1 MLVEFLQ
8 DFQGR
13 ETKEVFYKRGQQVD
27 LPENMAS
34 VLQRDGRVRIVAGT
48 PSDSSP
54 AQMSEG
60 VEAVHYGAQKE
71 PELRNDEEKYEQ
83 MVAGEEIQP
92 QEGETESE
100 GEPLPELTEESAAE
114 PKVAEPKGKKGRR
127 SK

>member
-13 ETKEVFYKRGQQVD
+13 ETKEVFYKQGQQVD

-60 VEAVHYGAQKE
+60 VEAVHYGAQKV

-83 MVAGEEIQP
+83 MAA
-92 QEGETESE
+92 ESN
-100 GEPLPELTEESAAE
+100 PDVVTEESAGE
-114 PKVAEPKGKKGRR
+114 EKVAEPKGKKGRR